1 MGVGGAKP
9 KVEGTVAIDAKIGVG
24 RERGRSEEV
33 RKERGREEFGAQR
46 LLAQG
51 FRLRSAEEHADI
63 LFLNH
68 DSSIFRQSSTV

>member
-51 FRLRSAEEHADI
+51 FRLRSAEGHGRRA
-63 LFLNH
+63 
-68 DSSIFRQSSTV
+68 RRRRGRVV